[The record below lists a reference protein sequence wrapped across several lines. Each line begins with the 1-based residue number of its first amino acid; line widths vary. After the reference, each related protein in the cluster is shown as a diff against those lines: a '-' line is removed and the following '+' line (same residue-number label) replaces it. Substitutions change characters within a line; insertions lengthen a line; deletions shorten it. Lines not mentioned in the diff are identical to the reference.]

1 MSLLQEVE
9 KPLLDWYD
17 ENKRSLPWRENK
29 NPYEIWVSEI
39 MCQQTR
45 VEAVKPY
52 FARFLSELPTV
63 EALAQCPQ
71 EKLMKLWE
79 GLGYYNRVRNMQKAA
94 RQVMEHYQ
102 GLLPADYEAL
112 RGLAGIGNYTA
123 GAIASIAYGIPV
135 PAVDGNVL
143 RVVSRVTES
152 REDIAKQS
160 VRRRIEQEIQEM
172 IPKERPGDY
181 NQALM
186 ELGALVCI
194 PNGQAK
200 CSQCPLKEI
209 CLAGLHGT
217 VDSLPIKSTGKSRR
231 IEERTVLVIQ
241 DGSRAAIRK
250 DRKSVV

>member
-79 GLGYYNRVRNMQKAA
+79 GLGY
-94 RQVMEHYQ
+94 
-102 GLLPADYEAL
+102 
-112 RGLAGIGNYTA
+112 
-123 GAIASIAYGIPV
+123 
-135 PAVDGNVL
+135 
-143 RVVSRVTES
+143 
-152 REDIAKQS
+152 
-160 VRRRIEQEIQEM
+160 
-172 IPKERPGDY
+172 
-181 NQALM
+181 
-186 ELGALVCI
+186 
-194 PNGQAK
+194 
-200 CSQCPLKEI
+200 
-209 CLAGLHGT
+209 
-217 VDSLPIKSTGKSRR
+217 
-231 IEERTVLVIQ
+231 
-241 DGSRAAIRK
+241 
-250 DRKSVV
+250 